1 MNEIIDPR
9 SVDRPN
15 SYIGKSVPRPN
26 ARKLVEGRG
35 QYVDD
40 VILPRMVHAAFVRS
54 PHAHARII
62 GIDGAEA
69 LQLPGVLRVFT
80 GKDLAQH
87 CEPWVATLAH
97 LKGMKS
103 APQYPLPPERTTW
116 VGEAVAA
123 VVAQTRAAAEDAVAR
138 ISVSYEPL
146 PAAVDMETAL
156 VPGVPVIHPE
166 LGDNLCFQ
174 RVNES
179 GDVDAAFAAAH
190 KVVEATFHTG
200 RHTGLTLEPRSIL
213 ADYNRASGKLT
224 VYHSTQAPHM
234 MQGVFAKHMG
244 LPEGDVRVIC
254 SDVGGSYGIK
264 VHVYPDE
271 VAVAVMAKVMG
282 RPVKFVADRLES
294 FATDIHA
301 RDHRIKA
308 RMAVDAEGRITAI
321 DIDDLTGIGPYSVY
335 PRTSA
340 VEGNQVVNLIGGPY
354 DFANYRAKTTV
365 VFQNKTPTCQYRAV
379 GHPIA
384 AAVTE
389 GLVDLAAE
397 AVGLDPVEFRRR
409 NLMKDGTYPRTS
421 PAGMKFEGLSH
432 EASLARLLKM
442 MDYPG
447 LRAEQERL
455 RASGIH
461 RGIGFASFIE
471 LTNPS
476 PFMYGIGGARIS
488 AQDGCTVRVDPDGS
502 VVAAT
507 GVTEQGQ
514 GTEAIVRQIV
524 AEGVGVPIDQVRV
537 ITGDTLTTPYGG
549 GTWACRGAGIG
560 GEAALQAGLAVKEAA
575 LTVAGAMLQAQPDTL
590 DLVNGEIVDKAS
602 GQSRMPLAEL
612 ARIVYFRGDTLP
624 PDLPRELMQTRHF
637 ITKEYPFA
645 FTNGVQ
651 ACWLEVDVD
660 TGMVKL
666 LKHWCV
672 EDCGRIINPMLVDE
686 QVRGGIVQGIGGAL
700 YEHCIYSPE
709 GQLMIGSMADYLV
722 PMAAEMPD
730 IEVGHVETPTQESLL
745 GAKGAGEAGTAGAPG
760 AVMNAI
766 NDALRPFG
774 AKVFAQPFTPE
785 RILAALGKVPGRWP
799 EVSAATYVPAQ
810 AAPRPATTAA
820 TGAASMADKPS
831 SGGGFLGRMFGRR

>member
-1 MNEIIDPR
+1 MSEIIDPS

-35 QYVDD
+35 QFVDD
-40 VILPRMVHAAFVRS
+40 IVLPRLVHVAFVRS
-54 PHAHARII
+54 PHAHARIA
-62 GIDGAEA
+62 GIDAAAA
-69 LQLPGVLRVFT
+69 LQIPGVLRVFT
-80 GKDLAQH
+80 GRDLAAH
-87 CEPWVATLAH
+87 CDPWVGTLAH

-103 APQYPLPPERTTW
+103 APQRPIPIDRATW

-123 VVAQTRAAAEDAVAR
+123 VVAETRALAEDAAANVDIA
-138 ISVSYEPL
+138 YEPL
-146 PAAVDMETAL
+146 PAVVDMETAL
-156 VPGVPVIHPE
+156 APGTPLIHPE

-174 RVNES
+174 RLNES
-179 GDVDAAFAAAH
+179 GNADQAFAAAH
-190 KVVEATFHTG
+190 KIVEATFHTG
-200 RHTGLTLEPRSIL
+200 RHTGATLEPRSIL

-234 MQGVFAKHMG
+234 MQGVFAKH
-244 LPEGDVRVIC
+244 LRLAEGDVRVIC

-271 VAVAVMAKVMG
+271 VAVAAIARVMG
-282 RPVKFVADRLES
+282 RPVKFIADRLES
-294 FATDIHA
+294 FASDIHA
-301 RDHRIKA
+301 RDHRVKA
-308 RMAVDAEGRITAI
+308 RMAVDAEGRITAF
-321 DIDDLTGIGPYSVY
+321 DVDDLTGIGPYSVY

-340 VEGNQVVNLIGGPY
+340 VEGNQVVNLVGGPY
-354 DFANYRAKTTV
+354 DFPNYRARTTV
-365 VFQNKTPTCQYRAV
+365 VLQNKTPTCQYRAV

-397 AVGLDPVEFRRR
+397 ALGLDPVELRRR
-409 NLMKDGTYPRTS
+409 NLMADGSYPRTS
-421 PAGMKFEGLSH
+421 PAGMRFEGLSH
-432 EASLARLLKM
+432 VASLDKLVAM
-442 MDYPG
+442 MDYTG

-455 RASGIH
+455 RRRGLH

-488 AQDGCTVRVDPDGS
+488 AQDGCTVRIDPDGS
-502 VVAAT
+502 VLAAT

-514 GTEAIVRQIV
+514 GTEAVVRQIV
-524 AEGVGVPIDQVRV
+524 AEGVGVAIDQVRV
-537 ITGDTLTTPYGG
+537 VTGDTLTTPYGG
-549 GTWACRGAGIG
+549 GTWGSRGAGIG
-560 GEAALQAGLAVKEAA
+560 GEAALQSAIAVKQAA
-575 LTVAGAMLQAQPDTL
+575 LVVAGAMLQAQPETL
-590 DLVNGEIVDKAS
+590 DLVAGEIVERAT

-645 FTNGVQ
+645 FTNGAQ
-651 ACWLEVDVD
+651 ASYLEVDVD

-672 EDCGRIINPMLVDE
+672 EDCGRVINPMLVDE
-686 QVRGGIVQGIGGAL
+686 QVRGGIVQGIGAAL
-700 YEHCIYSPE
+700 YEECPYSPE
-709 GQLMIGSMADYLV
+709 GQLLIGSMADYLV

-730 IEVGHVETPTQESLL
+730 IEVGHVETPTGESLL
-745 GAKGAGEAGTAGAPG
+745 GAKGAGEAGTAGAPA

-785 RILAALGKVPGRWP
+785 RILAALGKVP
-799 EVSAATYVPAQ
+799 S
-810 AAPRPATTAA
+810 
-820 TGAASMADKPS
+820 
-831 SGGGFLGRMFGRR
+831 